1 MSDDA
6 TVSRRGLL
14 RTAAG
19 ASAAAGA
26 ATATAGT
33 AAAQTK
39 KPNFGAYLRGV
50 DGGYKDLR
58 GKKKVT
64 VKVGASGNGGNL
76 AFKPAGIWVDPGTTV
91 VWEWTGEGGQHNVQT
106 ENGPAS
112 LDAPLQKK
120 SGATY
125 EFTFTKKHAGITN
138 YYCAPHKTL
147 GMKGAVAVGGDVET
161 KSVGGGGGG
170 GGPPRI
176 PTSAKTLGL
185 ATAFAMVSTLAFA
198 LFFLKYGGDY
208 EETT

>member
-33 AAAQTK
+33 AAAQSE
-39 KPNFGAYLRGV
+39 KPNFGGQLTGV

-76 AFKPAGIWVDPGTTV
+76 AFKPAGIWIDPGTTV
-91 VWEWTGEGGQHNVQT
+91 IWEWTGAGGRHNV
-106 ENGPAS
+106 NAADGPAS
-112 LDAPLQKK
+112 FK
-120 SGATY
+120 SETVKEEGH
-125 EFTFTKKHAGITN
+125 TFEHTFAESAAGITN
-138 YYCAPHKTL
+138 YHCVPHKSL
-147 GMKGAVAVGGDVET
+147 GMLGAVAVGGDVET

-208 EETT
+208 EETA